1 MTKTQI
7 NNLLLPLILI
17 GAALLTSGILMILIG
32 KNPILAYSSL
42 VQGSFGSLSAVINT
56 LNKAIPIS
64 FAAFAILISQRGG
77 TFNIGVEGQL
87 LFGALGSAVAGIYL
101 QGLPALIHI
110 PVSILCGMAFAIL
123 WCLVPAILFIKKGLN
138 LIVIFLLM
146 NSIAT
151 FIVQY
156 FILEPLASKNALVP
170 STESILDS
178 AKLPYLIR
186 SPNKLSVA
194 ILMVIGIAILL
205 YFLIN
210 KTTFGYEMRAVGKKC
225 KSCKVFGYSY

>member
-1 MTKTQI
+1 MWNGI
-7 NNLLLPLILI
+7 CDIMVSC
-17 GAALLTSGILMILIG
+17 TSD
-32 KNPILAYSSL
+32 
-42 VQGSFGSLSAVINT
+42 T
-56 LNKAIPIS
+56 
-64 FAAFAILISQRGG
+64 
-77 TFNIGVEGQL
+77 
-87 LFGALGSAVAGIYL
+87 IY
-101 QGLPALIHI
+101 Q
-110 PVSILCGMAFAIL
+110 
-123 WCLVPAILFIKKGLN
+123 KKGLN

-210 KTTFGYEMRAVGKKC
+210 KTTFGYEMRAVGKNAKAA
-225 KSCKVFGYSY
+225 KYSGIHIKKNICLYHLFLVVH